1 MAADKRNAAGTTC
14 SRCWTSLP
22 TPGATHILPTQ
33 LTGRWEDVVA
43 VSRPAQAGTD
53 IRRKSSVK
61 TSSGRRQLRRMSRAS
76 EDDVT
81 FRRNGGGGR
90 RSRLRMR
97 DGMSPIFCPGQ
108 RGPPTPEPPARKS
121 RENKTQCRRREGNR
135 LRYQTTGD
143 RPRRGELIWTAGRP
157 ARLSLRLADPTPAG
171 AEGLCCRDGD
181 STCQPSSNCQVSH
194 LICPP
199 HQDCLP
205 VMDNSPPIY
214 PSDVSD
220 LDYKCH
226 SLGSNL
232 SHH

>member
-1 MAADKRNAAGTTC
+1 MAADKRNAAGNSC

-108 RGPPTPEPPARKS
+108 RGPATPGTSGPEITGEQKLNA
-121 RENKTQCRRREGNR
+121 EGEGIQTDPR
-135 LRYQTTGD
+135 PTTG
-143 RPRRGELIWTAGRP
+143 GRP
-157 ARLSLRLADPTPAG
+157 PETERLGTWRGTQSRPASAG
-171 AEGLCCRDGD
+171 AASLLIGSSLHRTSAGVD
-181 STCQPSSNCQVSH
+181 SNHQTLSSESSH
-194 LICPP
+194 LSASSRLPP
-199 HQDCLP
+199 RHGQFTSHLPIGCL
-205 VMDNSPPIY
+205 
-214 PSDVSD
+214 
-220 LDYKCH
+220 
-226 SLGSNL
+226 
-232 SHH
+232 